1 MLLNV
6 FLWWLVFERGSEEN
20 IIKYFMKGL
29 KWYILI
35 IIFLRGVVIVCN
47 KICLCG
53 FCICMVDY
61 SLVCGRDGKI
71 YSNSCNVK
79 CL

>member
-1 MLLNV
+1 MIG
-6 FLWWLVFERGSEEN
+6 FWEREWG
-20 IIKYFMKGL
+20 KYYKIFIKGL
-29 KWYILI
+29 KWYMYILI

-61 SLVCGRDGKI
+61 SLVCGKDGKI